1 MFVSILSLLLLEG
14 CGSKKPE
21 IPRANYN
28 LQLDEYT
35 LRLQDFTFPS
45 GLRVLFQSEKT
56 QPIVAITSVIDRGS
70 EHDQPTMEGIAH
82 VVEHLAFRANHGG
95 VKNWDLIK
103 QMGGSINASTSVD
116 WTNYMTIAPRD
127 TLVPLLRLEALRLKN
142 GVANI
147 TEKDVRTECEIAR
160 NELRMRYENAAVG
173 AAWDEIGKA
182 LFPTDHPYS
191 RSTIGDHETL
201 SNINLKAVQDF
212 VSTNYRPEYTTI
224 VVVGD
229 FELSDAGNLLMKAF
243 EGSEDL
249 LMSPENAAKFEGMQ
263 TRNEQ
268 IKFLNDENPIA
279 ISQTPNAPR
288 VNCADRQEPPS
299 PIQTK
304 GDEFPLV
311 KGMLNKPHLVV
322 AWSLPGGY
330 CSDQTSMNLSAF
342 LLQNYIIQGLFPNY
356 EDRIKGRNKVGCSAN
371 ASEYASQMVCFI
383 EKTGSLARFSNKK
396 LAQEVQ
402 DSLYL
407 QTMQY
412 DPNGG
417 QSKMKQMS
425 FMNSKTYGMASV
437 LQSVDSVSNLFSGRA
452 TATAMYTHF
461 TGDAAYFS
469 SNIKLLN
476 GTSSKEAMQLAEKYI
491 IKERMVAVVVEPMD
505 ADERKEREQKAGKS
519 SRSSEVQEYHATTN
533 EDRYASVFEEER
545 INYDLIKA
553 QLITPNLKDLRR
565 VTLDNGLDVAILPYG
580 DAPLVRMEYRFK
592 GDPGNV
598 ETLPGLDR
606 YASSSYTSGRAAN
619 EELIKVA
626 GRMGGGSNSISVSGS
641 SGNVD
646 ALLHKLRWQFEDIKI
661 DSKIYRDRYLKRKIK
676 SAKWGA
682 EDPET
687 WSSRY
692 RYKTTFPDHT
702 LGKWMSST
710 DWEKLKELD
719 AKDLKTWIQTKM
731 QPSNSELI
739 IVGKLDPDTVES
751 QVREFFA
758 NQVTSEEVMISE
770 LGFAPKAENIPER
783 SVFVFDKPTATQT
796 NISMTCQIAA
806 NDHLRDRPKT
816 DVISDTLSE
825 VIWRKLREEAG
836 VTYGA
841 SAYARIWK
849 GGTAMLGM
857 GSSVQND
864 AVGFSV
870 QAMLDTVE
878 MGYKGEVKTSG
889 MADAKIKTAREFV
902 LGQQSGSQMLR
913 RLSSV
918 GIKNFGYFDEMAEV
932 LASISIEDFTTVL
945 TPCHNHEV
953 FTLVGPAENIS
964 AQLDK
969 QNIPHKVVDWQKD
982 FEDQLSEK
990 ELEKYKKKQAKREKA
1005 KKEKEEKDN
1014 KEEGDNSEE

>member
-1 MFVSILSLLLLEG
+1 MIFSILSLLLLEG
-14 CGSKKPE
+14 CASKKPA
-21 IPRANYN
+21 IPKASYN

-56 QPIVAITSVIDRGS
+56 QPIVAITAVIDRGS

-127 TLVPLLRLEALRLKN
+127 TLVPLLRLEALRLKD

-182 LFPTDHPYS
+182 LFPKDHPYA

-212 VSTNYRPEYTTI
+212 VESNYRPEYTTI

-229 FELSDAGNLLMKAF
+229 FDLSEAGNLLMKAF
-243 EGSEDL
+243 DGNEDL
-249 LMSPENAAKFEGMQ
+249 LMSPENAAKFGTFQ

-268 IKFLNDENPIA
+268 IKFLNSENPIA
-279 ISQTPNAPR
+279 LLDRPAAPR
-288 VNCADRQEPPS
+288 VNCGERKEPP
-299 PIQTK
+299 PPTQTK
-304 GDEFPLV
+304 KDEFPVV
-311 KGMLNKPHLVV
+311 KGMLKKPHLVV
-322 AWSLPGGY
+322 SWSLPGGY
-330 CSDQTSMNLSAF
+330 CADQTSMNLSAF
-342 LLQNYIIQGLFPNY
+342 LLQNYIVQGLFPNY
-356 EDRIKGRNKVGCSAN
+356 EDRRKGRNKVGCSAN
-371 ASEYASQMVCFI
+371 ASEYASQLVCFV
-383 EKTGSLARFSNKK
+383 EKTGSLARYSNKK
-396 LAQEVQ
+396 LAQEIE

-417 QSKMKQMS
+417 ASKMKQMS
-425 FMNSKTYGMASV
+425 FNNSKTYGMASV

-469 SNIKLLN
+469 SNIRLLN
-476 GTSSKEAMQLAEKYI
+476 GTSSKQAMQLAEKYI
-491 IKERMVAVVVEPMD
+491 TKDRMVAVVVEPMD

-519 SRSSEVQEYHATTN
+519 SRSSEVQEYHATTD
-533 EDRYASVFEEER
+533 EDRYTSVFEESRVNYEL
-545 INYDLIKA
+545 INA

-565 VTLDNGLDVAILPYG
+565 FTLDNGLNVAILPYG

-592 GDPGNV
+592 GDPSNV
-598 ETLPGLDR
+598 ETLPGLDS
-606 YASSSYTSGRAAN
+606 YASSSFTSGRSST
-619 EELIKVA
+619 EDLIRVA
-626 GRMGGGSNSISVSGS
+626 GRMGGGGNSISVSGS

-661 DSKIYRDRYLKRKIK
+661 DSGVYRNRYLKSKIK
-676 SAKWGA
+676 SSKWDA
-682 EDPET
+682 ENPER

-692 RYKTTFPDHT
+692 MYQTTFPDHP
-702 LGKWMSST
+702 LGKWMSAS
-710 DWEKLKELD
+710 DWEKLKELEPS
-719 AKDLKTWIQTKM
+719 DLKTWIQTKM

-739 IVGKLDPDTVES
+739 VVGKMDPDVVEA
-751 QVREFFA
+751 QVREFFE
-758 NQVTSEEVMISE
+758 NQTTGTDVTVAE
-770 LGFAPKAENIPER
+770 LGFAKKATKLPER
-783 SVFVFDKPTATQT
+783 SVFIFDKPTATQT
-796 NISMTCQIAA
+796 QISMSCQIAA
-806 NDHLRDRPKT
+806 TDHLRDRPKT
-816 DVISDTLSE
+816 DVVSDTLSE
-825 VIWRKLREEAG
+825 MIWRTLREEAG

-857 GSSVQND
+857 SSSVQND

-870 QAMLDTVE
+870 KAMLDTVE
-878 MGYKGEVKTSG
+878 KGYKGEVRTAG
-889 MADAKIKTAREFV
+889 MADAKIKTAREYV
-902 LGQQSGSQMLR
+902 LGQQSGAQMLR

-918 GIKNFGYFDEMAEV
+918 GIKNFGFFDEMAGV
-932 LASISIEDFTTVL
+932 LSSIAIEDFTTVL
-945 TPCHNHEV
+945 KPCHGHEV
-953 FTLVGPAENIS
+953 FTLVGPVEN
-964 AQLDK
+964 ATPQLDK
-969 QNIPHKVVDWQKD
+969 EGIAYTVVDWQSE
-982 FEDQLSEK
+982 FESQLSEK
-990 ELEKYKKKQAKREKA
+990 ELEKYKKRQAK
-1005 KKEKEEKDN
+1005 KKEKEEKS
-1014 KEEGDNSEE
+1014 KEK